1 MLLEDAGG
9 RQRGLEAMGGPMAK
23 NLAQTSKRF
32 PITLGVVRQT
42 VEKTL
47 HEGRI
52 SQPPNQPPLR
62 RCKDRKRQCGMVHD
76 GIGAAH

>member
-52 SQPPNQPPLR
+52 P
-62 RCKDRKRQCGMVHD
+62 
-76 GIGAAH
+76 